1 MSKLTKKLMCLVAS
15 IMVSF
20 TMISSSALA
29 KNKLELSSDTESVE
43 EAQVSNHG
51 LPDSIDDGVI
61 LHAWNWSFNNI
72 RKNMKEIAEA
82 GYNTIQ
88 TSPAQACRL
97 GETWKKADLEQ
108 TNDKPTWYYLY
119 QPTYFTL
126 GNDYLGTAEE
136 FKAMCETAHK
146 YGVKIIVDVVANHLA
161 DCGSEHK
168 DKVDTELYDEA
179 RKCSGLDDPNRITGS
194 DWKVRDKV
202 TQGCCIGM
210 PDIDTK
216 SKTAQNKIGSYL
228 QECVKNGADGF
239 RFDAV
244 KSIELPEKYERPG
257 ATSSDFWTTVMG
269 MADSTASDEGKKL
282 FYYGEALQGDEP
294 GTNAVGYTNI
304 MRITGSQYGFCLRQA
319 TGYVMW
325 QEEVKGKDEIRG
337 DGANRD
343 PGVTNVALDMVQG
356 SWSPDGLTA
365 EWVKNPTSI
374 PEGTQWSMD
383 NISNDK
389 YVSWVESHDLY
400 ANAGA
405 TRCMDTPRREVA
417 WALMTARDKVV
428 PLFFNRPVD
437 TDFGSNANSPQ
448 GEAYKT
454 MGERG
459 SDDFASKNVVAVN
472 RFHNAMVGQAEK
484 ISTAQGNGNGGDP
497 KILVVN
503 RGNKGTAIINTG
515 RDSEFEVE
523 SSLPDGTYENQAE
536 SGGSFN
542 VSGGRVSGKIPANG
556 IIVLYTPEDI
566 NFDDVKDD
574 DSDIK
579 DDDSKKD
586 DEEAILKI
594 NSIKASKNEANV
606 SDDITITVNA
616 TGTNLKYKLSE
627 IVDNDKQD
635 YTSFIKKNSFT
646 WSSDEV
652 GKHVLKVSVT
662 DGQKTVTKN
671 ITINIVDP
679 NVSDKELSVVL
690 NSTSKTISLGDS
702 ISLSA
707 TASDYSGICKYL
719 FKYKKSTD
727 SWEDGHNIS
736 SGYTSANKVKW
747 EAPEEAGKYDVIVY
761 VKDSEGNTAESESV
775 RYTIK
780 ESESKDD
787 DTSDS
792 SDSTLVLLISLTMML
807 SLMGMV
813 KTYKNNN

>member
-161 DCGSEHK
+161 NCGSEHK

-179 RKCSGLDDPNRITGS
+179 RKCSGLDDPN
-194 DWKVRDKV
+194 
-202 TQGCCIGM
+202 
-210 PDIDTK
+210 
-216 SKTAQNKIGSYL
+216 
-228 QECVKNGADGF
+228 
-239 RFDAV
+239 
-244 KSIELPEKYERPG
+244 
-257 ATSSDFWTTVMG
+257 
-269 MADSTASDEGKKL
+269 
-282 FYYGEALQGDEP
+282 
-294 GTNAVGYTNI
+294 
-304 MRITGSQYGFCLRQA
+304 RITGSQYGFCLRQA

-454 MGERG
+454 MGERC

-542 VSGGRVSGKIPANG
+542 VSGGRVSGKISANG

-579 DDDSKKD
+579 DDDSKKDDAKKD

-627 IVDNDKQD
+627 IVDNDEQD

-780 ESESKDD
+780 ESESKDN